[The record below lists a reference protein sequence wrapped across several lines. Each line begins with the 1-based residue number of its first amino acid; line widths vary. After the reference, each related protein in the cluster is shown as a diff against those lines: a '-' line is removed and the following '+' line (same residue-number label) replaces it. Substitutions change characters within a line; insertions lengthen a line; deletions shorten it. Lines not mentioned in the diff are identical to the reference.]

1 VISDAEVRREA
12 RQARVQP
19 SVVDLDYVLGWALWG
34 LGSHPYLEPRL
45 LFKGGTCLH
54 KCYFPDY
61 RFSEDLDFTATEQ
74 LDWQQVEQAV
84 HEILGRITTEIGID
98 FSVQAPR
105 IEILSDERDRES
117 LQMRVYYRGPHRS
130 AASPRAIRL
139 DVSCSEAVV
148 FEPVLRPVIHPY
160 SDAAEMGELRWRCYS
175 LEEMMA
181 EKVRALIGQRRYAIS
196 RDLYDIYAVLQ
207 SGLDE
212 ARIRAAMPPK
222 LAIKDISASD
232 TGFERMLSRKAEFET
247 DWGRNLMSLLPSGE
261 APDFEE
267 AWMAATEFV
276 ARVLNEERDDEAG

>member
-1 VISDAEVRREA
+1 MISDAEVRREA

-19 SVVDLDYVLGWALWG
+19 SVIDLDYVLGWALWG
-34 LGSHPYLEPRL
+34 LATDPYLQPRL

-54 KCYFPDY
+54 KCYFPNY

-74 LDWQQVEQAV
+74 MDWQRVEQGV
-84 HEILGRITTEIGID
+84 QETLDRIMTEIGID
-98 FSVQAPR
+98 FGVQVPR
-105 IEILSDERDRES
+105 TEILKDERDRES
-117 LQMRVYYRGPHRS
+117 LQMRIYYRGPHRS

-139 DVSCSEAVV
+139 DVSGNEAVV
-148 FEPVLRPVIHPY
+148 FEPVQRRVVHPY
-160 SDAAEMGELRWRCYS
+160 SDAAEMGESLWRCYS
-175 LEEMMA
+175 LEEMMS

-207 SGLDE
+207 SGIDE
-212 ARIRAAMPPK
+212 TRIRAAMPPK

-232 TGFERMLSRKAEFET
+232 TGLERMLSRKAEFET